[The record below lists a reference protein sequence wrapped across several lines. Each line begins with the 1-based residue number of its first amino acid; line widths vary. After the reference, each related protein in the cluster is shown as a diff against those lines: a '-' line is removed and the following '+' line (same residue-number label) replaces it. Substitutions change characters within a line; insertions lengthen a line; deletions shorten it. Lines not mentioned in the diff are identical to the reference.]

1 MRILIAEDDPI
12 SRRVLTVQL
21 TRWGHEVLIT
31 ENGVEAWEMLNRVD
45 APQLAI
51 LDRMMPGL
59 DGIEI
64 CRRLRERKNGSST
77 YVILLTAMSRKEDL
91 IEGLEAGADDY
102 LTKPFDRHELR
113 VRLQA
118 GARIV
123 ELQASLCDR
132 VQELEKAISEK
143 ERAEEALRNLS
154 LTDHLTG
161 LYNHRG
167 FFTLAEHALKM
178 GRRTRQ
184 TSLLIYADMDGLKQI
199 NDSLGHAS
207 GSLAISKLADI
218 LRRTFRD
225 CDIVARLGGDEFA
238 VLAPN
243 VCSEESDVV
252 IQRLKTKLEM
262 HNRKNVGDFPLGLS
276 IGSVSI
282 DPDDTSTLEELLQR
296 ADTQMYSDKRFRKAQ
311 KELAKNNFSTDLTAM
326 NQLSVS
332 RLVR

>member
-1 MRILIAEDDPI
+1 MRILIAEDDPV

-21 TRWGHEVLIT
+21 TKWGHEVLVT
-31 ENGVEAWEMLNRVD
+31 ENGLEAWAMINRGD

-64 CRRLRERKNGSST
+64 CRRLRQQNSGSST

-132 VQELEKAISEK
+132 VKELENAIIEK

-199 NDSLGHAS
+199 NDSMGHAS
-207 GSLAISKLADI
+207 GSLAISKLAEI
-218 LRRTFRD
+218 MRKTFRD

-243 VCSEESDVV
+243 VCCEESDVV
-252 IQRLKTKLEM
+252 IQRLKKNLEI
-262 HNRKNVGDFPLGLS
+262 HNQANAHELLLGLS
-276 IGSVSI
+276 IGSISI
-282 DPDDTSTLEELLQR
+282 DPDDLSTLEELVQR
-296 ADTQMYSDKRFRKAQ
+296 ADTQMYFDKRFRKAQ
-311 KELAKNNFSTDLTAM
+311 KLLANHNFSADFTTL
-326 NQLSVS
+326 NQQSVS